1 MVVLTYGPTQDHQ
14 SYMPP
19 ILTVDT
25 EDLPVLEA
33 FGEEVWTEQLRGESK
48 KAFTLAFTSVG
59 KPVVGGPLFKDELT
73 GNQAVDDAVAAIRSQ
88 TTRHWLVPPE
98 EVFVLLSK
106 GHPEEGTAGQKFP
119 PMTIFG
125 GVLMTLT
132 SYAHSGSLNAAASL
146 FAEGPDGVAQADLK
160 IIKRL
165 VNKIGDANLPYLRA
179 LSLHTVCESF
189 EQFFRALDQ
198 SETVLQ
204 VQKLM
209 QAISLF
215 GALMHGWVVYL
226 FPYRLGVGLHV
237 PEIFEPSSHPSFN
250 VPLRSREGQGLG
262 AATFHVRS
270 SKEREEMAKNMHLP
284 ESLQSKNDSLPH
296 ILRLN
301 AAQSVSLTEL
311 AVAARAKVQELLPSN
326 GAILFRGLPLSTFS
340 EASDFIAALGYTM
353 YPDPSGREKVA
364 DNLAHSSL
372 AVPPSFNICPHQ
384 EHIVSQR
391 PPTKLLL
398 FAHKPSKVGGEMP
411 LCKASDV
418 WTSLPLKVREQL
430 SKRGV
435 RFLMVRTNANSS
447 ANNISASRT
456 WQEHWQTQD
465 VSTARRLAAEQF
477 PGVVTVD
484 EHQTIYVR
492 SPRLEAYKE
501 SEGITYYRT
510 QLQNMYSL
518 NWFWGDS
525 DERINN
531 EILEEIMGAVW
542 SPCVVFKWQAGV
554 VEHESAATLRCP
566 CAPILEL

>member
-1 MVVLTYGPTQDHQ
+1 MRRAGTWSGHLSRQELKG
-14 SYMPP
+14 
-19 ILTVDT
+19 
-25 EDLPVLEA
+25 A
-33 FGEEVWTEQLRGESK
+33 RG
-48 KAFTLAFTSVG
+48 
-59 KPVVGGPLFKDELT
+59 D
-73 GNQAVDDAVAAIRSQ
+73 
-88 TTRHWLVPPE
+88 
-98 EVFVLLSK
+98 
-106 GHPEEGTAGQKFP
+106 GQKH
-119 PMTIFG
+119 
-125 GVLMTLT
+125 
-132 SYAHSGSLNAAASL
+132 A
-146 FAEGPDGVAQADLK
+146 FARELA
-160 IIKRL
+160 
-165 VNKIGDANLPYLRA
+165 
-179 LSLHTVCESF
+179 
-189 EQFFRALDQ
+189 EQ
-198 SETVLQ
+198 
-204 VQKLM
+204 
-209 QAISLF
+209 
-215 GALMHGWVVYL
+215 
-226 FPYRLGVGLHV
+226 
-237 PEIFEPSSHPSFN
+237 
-250 VPLRSREGQGLG
+250 
-262 AATFHVRS
+262 
-270 SKEREEMAKNMHLP
+270 
-284 ESLQSKNDSLPH
+284 NDSLPH

-311 AVAARAKVQELLPSN
+311 TVAARAKVQELLPSK

-340 EASDFIAALGYTM
+340 EASDFIAAFGYTM

-364 DNLAHSSL
+364 NNLAHSSL

-384 EHIVSQR
+384 EHIVSHR

-447 ANNISASRT
+447 ASNISASRT

-477 PGVVTVD
+477 PGMVTVD

-542 SPCVVFKWQAGV
+542 SPCVVFTWQAGV

>member
-1 MVVLTYGPTQDHQ
+1 MRRAGTWSGHLSRQELKG
-14 SYMPP
+14 
-19 ILTVDT
+19 
-25 EDLPVLEA
+25 A
-33 FGEEVWTEQLRGESK
+33 RG
-48 KAFTLAFTSVG
+48 
-59 KPVVGGPLFKDELT
+59 D
-73 GNQAVDDAVAAIRSQ
+73 
-88 TTRHWLVPPE
+88 
-98 EVFVLLSK
+98 
-106 GHPEEGTAGQKFP
+106 GQKH
-119 PMTIFG
+119 
-125 GVLMTLT
+125 
-132 SYAHSGSLNAAASL
+132 A
-146 FAEGPDGVAQADLK
+146 FARELA
-160 IIKRL
+160 
-165 VNKIGDANLPYLRA
+165 
-179 LSLHTVCESF
+179 
-189 EQFFRALDQ
+189 EQ
-198 SETVLQ
+198 
-204 VQKLM
+204 
-209 QAISLF
+209 
-215 GALMHGWVVYL
+215 
-226 FPYRLGVGLHV
+226 
-237 PEIFEPSSHPSFN
+237 
-250 VPLRSREGQGLG
+250 
-262 AATFHVRS
+262 
-270 SKEREEMAKNMHLP
+270 
-284 ESLQSKNDSLPH
+284 NDSLPH

-311 AVAARAKVQELLPSN
+311 TVAARAKVQELLPSK

-364 DNLAHSSL
+364 NNLAHSSL

-384 EHIVSQR
+384 EHIVSHR

-447 ANNISASRT
+447 ASNISASRT

-477 PGVVTVD
+477 PGMVTVD

-542 SPCVVFKWQAGV
+542 SPCVVFTWQAGV
-554 VEHESAATLRCP
+554 VEHESAATTLRCP

>member
-1 MVVLTYGPTQDHQ
+1 MLVLGLLCFGLAFGSTPEVEVLFGSKGPSISLPDGRRLGTTWHPDADPEFVAIFMATVPCKSFLFHTVSSGKNICFLLPNVGDRSHMLSKVGKGRQARSSCRPGTLFLRHDQMVVLTYGPTQDHQ

-25 EDLPVLEA
+25 EDLPALEA

-48 KAFTLAFTSVG
+48 TPFTLAFTVG
-59 KPVVGGPLFKDELT
+59 KSTVVGGPLFKDELT

-237 PEIFEPSSHPSFN
+237 PEMFEPSSHPSSN
-250 VPLRSREGQGLG
+250 VPLRS
-262 AATFHVRS
+262 
-270 SKEREEMAKNMHLP
+270 
-284 ESLQSKNDSLPH
+284 
-296 ILRLN
+296 
-301 AAQSVSLTEL
+301 
-311 AVAARAKVQELLPSN
+311 
-326 GAILFRGLPLSTFS
+326 
-340 EASDFIAALGYTM
+340 
-353 YPDPSGREKVA
+353 
-364 DNLAHSSL
+364 
-372 AVPPSFNICPHQ
+372 
-384 EHIVSQR
+384 
-391 PPTKLLL
+391 
-398 FAHKPSKVGGEMP
+398 
-411 LCKASDV
+411 
-418 WTSLPLKVREQL
+418 
-430 SKRGV
+430 
-435 RFLMVRTNANSS
+435 
-447 ANNISASRT
+447 
-456 WQEHWQTQD
+456 
-465 VSTARRLAAEQF
+465 
-477 PGVVTVD
+477 
-484 EHQTIYVR
+484 
-492 SPRLEAYKE
+492 
-501 SEGITYYRT
+501 
-510 QLQNMYSL
+510 
-518 NWFWGDS
+518 
-525 DERINN
+525 
-531 EILEEIMGAVW
+531 
-542 SPCVVFKWQAGV
+542 
-554 VEHESAATLRCP
+554 
-566 CAPILEL
+566 